1 MLKTVRKAWLLLAA
15 WLIAPAVGL
24 SAQQLQSTTIEF
36 WPNTAYYLG
45 YAFFDAKVDG
55 QIRITAGDSY
65 TLHLNGDEIGAD
77 SDPKTVETYDV
88 SFKKKENVIAV
99 VVQYSGTQPDYGL
112 FLTLDSEDKQIV
124 SSPVDRLTPWFWT
137 DFALPNKDGAKWT
150 KLKQN
155 KLSKHEEGDDKVTWL
170 PVQSGSLDPGEF
182 GDDFADLDLTRAQ
195 SLAGFPGGLDGSEGV
210 LQLRSLRGVN
220 LAYNTSSDEP
230 KLIDGNVNTPKT
242 FRKGVSAVGQ
252 RVEVDLVRL
261 FPINR
266 VRVITQPPSKLT
278 YEDHSLR
285 GYTVLVSKDG
295 VNYLDV
301 GSRNMITTFQESDVV
316 FPTIPARHVR
326 IQITEFA
333 NRNSS
338 PRVGE
343 IEVFGEG
350 VDQGGAYQ
358 SPALNLGT
366 DAAKDFDRVIR
377 YGATTADADLELRF
391 RSGNDGETWSKWSPW
406 TSATEIQPNVPEPR
420 VFIQFQARMETG
432 SLFASPRLDKLEV
445 FFNSESLAASLAT
458 AAVAPLAVPI
468 GVDTTFT
475 YRLGLDFG
483 DADKGVERL
492 VILTPWPANLQTDG
506 IEGLG
511 DAVVDEGKTY
521 ATNDSLVIAFN
532 PPLRSNTELV
542 IPFTTRL
549 LSGTHA
555 FQGLLFA
562 PESSSSL
569 RVQPREGADPDTELD
584 YSLTAEATDFSVP
597 ILADVQAHPRVFS
610 PNGDNINDTVVL
622 GFTLGRVSSAEVRFE
637 IFDLSGR
644 ILRTMVVNQLNAGLY
659 APLEANSRIQLPGR
673 WDGRSDDGKL
683 VLPGV
688 YLYRVVVN
696 LDPDEEVAS
705 GVVGVA
711 Y

>member
-1 MLKTVRKAWLLLAA
+1 MLKTVRTTWLLVGA
-15 WLIAPAVGL
+15 WLIAPVAGL
-24 SAQQLQSTTIEF
+24 SAQQLQSTTINF

-77 SDPKTVETYDV
+77 SDPSTVETYDV

-112 FLTLDSEDKQIV
+112 FLTLDAEDKQIV

-137 DFALPNKDGAKWT
+137 DFALPNEDGAKWT
-150 KLKQN
+150 KLKLN
-155 KLSKHEEGDDKVTWL
+155 KLAKHEVGDDKVTWL
-170 PVQSGSLDPGEF
+170 PVQAGSLEPRTFAE
-182 GDDFADLDLTRAQ
+182 DFADLDLTRAQ
-195 SLAGFPGGLDGSEGV
+195 SLAGFPGGLDGSQGT

-220 LAYNTSSDEP
+220 LAYNTSSGDP

-252 RVEVDLVRL
+252 RVDLDLVRL
-261 FPINR
+261 FPIKR

-285 GYTVLVSKDG
+285 GYSVLVSKDG

-301 GSRNMITTFQESDVV
+301 GSRNMIKSFQESDVE

-350 VDQGGAYQ
+350 VGWGGSYL

-366 DAAKDFDRVIR
+366 DDAKDFDRVIR
-377 YGATTADADLELRF
+377 YGAVTSDADLELRF
-391 RSGNDGETWSKWSPW
+391 RSGDDGENWSKWSPW
-406 TSATEIQPNVPEPR
+406 TSDTEIQPHVPEPR
-420 VFIQFQARMETG
+420 VFLQFQVRMETG
-432 SLFASPRLDKLEV
+432 SLFEGPRLDKLEM

-458 AAVAPLAVPI
+458 AAVTPLAVPI

-475 YRLGLDFG
+475 YRLGIDFG
-483 DADKGVERL
+483 AADKGVERL
-492 VILTPWPANLQTDG
+492 VIMTPWPAELHERG

-511 DAVVDEGKTY
+511 DVAVDWS

-532 PPLRSNTELV
+532 PPLTSNTELV

-569 RVQPREGADPDTELD
+569 LVQPREGTDPDTEVD
-584 YSLTAEATDFSVP
+584 YSLTAEATDFSLP
-597 ILADVQAHPRVFS
+597 ILADVKAHPQVFS
-610 PNGDNINDTVVL
+610 PNGDNINDYVVL
-622 GFTLGRVSSAEVRFE
+622 GFTLGRVAAAEVRFE

-644 ILRTMVVNQLNAGLY
+644 ILRTLVGHQLNAGLY
-659 APLEANSRIQLPGR
+659 APVEANPMIQLPGR
-673 WDGRSDDGKL
+673 WDGKTDGGEL
-683 VLPGV
+683 VPPGI
-688 YLYRVVVN
+688 YLYRVVVD